1 MNKYKCIKLFTK
13 IFNNAELHIYE
24 NDNVNR
30 NGLLFKAKD
39 ISNILGIKN
48 INEIIS
54 KLDDP
59 VLYRLEQSRDP
70 DLCSSLY
77 KTESQ
82 GSTDDEMMK
91 SEWFFTEFGLYEILC
106 ISRKPLAKS
115 FKICV
120 LNIINEYN
128 ELQLK
133 RKQHKLEFEYNL
145 EKEQLKYEFEIEQH
159 ELLQELKSKN
169 EEIQKLKKDNKIY
182 KNEQNEPVS
191 STDCTINRIPEH
203 SYSLSCTDPNRGR
216 RDRPELKNQYKTERQ
231 GQNRTVEYVDINSDD
246 YKNIKKFVESCI
258 DYQCENNSSLGQTDF
273 IDIESNDNE
282 KSDNEKSDN
291 EKSDNEK
298 SDNEKSN
305 NKIPKLSVK
314 RIKKVFLTKCN
325 NNYYYKI
332 INTNINNKKFTLIL
346 EHIFNKKAINSLF
359 ENCKWQT
366 SFNENIINAQEGHKK
381 KLYMEIYLFLKDN
394 IKFSEKKHLL
404 NDKLKKL
411 YAHFI
416 EKTPNVFIEFKN
428 LNYKI
433 FVEVFEN
440 VLEVRAYDG
449 TYFNLIKK

>member
-13 IFNNAELHIYE
+13 IFNNVELHIYE
-24 NDNVNR
+24 NKMNDNENS

-59 VLYRLEQSRDP
+59 VLYRPEQSRDP
-70 DLCSSLY
+70 VLCSGLY
-77 KTESQ
+77 KAE
-82 GSTDDEMMK
+82 GSTEDEMMNI

-191 STDCTINRIPEH
+191 SIDCTINRIPEH
-203 SYSLSCTDPNRGR
+203 SYSLSCTAS
-216 RDRPELKNQYKTERQ
+216 LVRQ
-231 GQNRTVEYVDINSDD
+231 GQIRTVEYVDINSND

-258 DYQCENNSSLGQTDF
+258 DYQCENNSSLGHTDF

-291 EKSDNEK
+291 EKNDNEKSDNEK
-298 SDNEKSN
+298 SDNEKSDN
-305 NKIPKLSVK
+305 EKSDNTIPKLSVK

-346 EHIFNKKAINSLF
+346 EHIFNKKSINLLF

-366 SFNENIINAQEGHKK
+366 SFNENIINAQEGNKK